1 MSVPQR
7 IAITGASGLI
17 GTALVGHLKSEGH
30 TVQRF
35 VRRPVVA
42 PDEIQWDPKTGYV
55 DIEALRGVDAIIH
68 LAGVGVGDKRWSK
81 KYKSEILN
89 SRLLGTT
96 AIAHAVNEVKAQILN
111 SRLLGTEAI
120 AKAVAEVKPQVFIS
134 ASAIGWYG
142 ESGNRAVVESDRV
155 GDDFLAAVC
164 REWEGAADLVTD
176 VRTVKI
182 RTGLVLDPTGGALG
196 KMLPLFRFGLGGKLG
211 NGKQWWSWITLHDVI
226 RAITFLLENKVSG
239 PVNLTSPNPVTNQ
252 EFTSALARAM
262 HRPALFP
269 APAIALKVA
278 LGGFSSEILGSKK
291 VAPQVLTDAGF
302 TWDYPHITNALT
314 ALIQE

>member
-55 DIEALRGVDAIIH
+55 DIEALRGVDAVIH

-96 AIAHAVNEVKAQILN
+96 AIAHAVNEVK
-111 SRLLGTEAI
+111 
-120 AKAVAEVKPQVFIS
+120 PQVFIS

-142 ESGNRAVVESDRV
+142 ESGNRSVIESDRV

-196 KMLPLFRFGLGGKLG
+196 KMLPLFRLGLGGKLG

-269 APAIALKVA
+269 APAIALKIA

-291 VAPQVLTDAGF
+291 VIPQVLTEAGF
-302 TWDYPHITNALT
+302 TWDYPHVTNALT